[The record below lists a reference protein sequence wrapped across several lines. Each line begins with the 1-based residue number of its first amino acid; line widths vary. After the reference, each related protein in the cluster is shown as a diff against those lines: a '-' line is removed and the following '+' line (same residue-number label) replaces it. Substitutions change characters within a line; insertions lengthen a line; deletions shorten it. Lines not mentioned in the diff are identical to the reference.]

1 MSPRAYRMGQ
11 RETAT
16 EATRQRIISAAHELL
31 AREEGFTGFS
41 LEAVARQAGV
51 ARVTVY
57 YQFESRRQLLEANFD
72 SMAEHGL
79 RPLIEA
85 MGRPDPMEALDGLIE
100 AFAGFWAS
108 DRLAVRRIRG
118 LAAIDPEVGASHD
131 ARDERRR
138 LALTAILRRMHD
150 DPGWEATLDERVN
163 VLQMLTSFQAID
175 ALARDRSPVEVVP
188 VVKRLARAVLAD
200 EQSTSPG

>member
-1 MSPRAYRMGQ
+1 
-11 RETAT
+11 
-16 EATRQRIISAAHELL
+16 
-31 AREEGFTGFS
+31 
-41 LEAVARQAGV
+41 
-51 ARVTVY
+51 
-57 YQFESRRQLLEANFD
+57 
-72 SMAEHGL
+72 MAEHGL